1 MALSCSNF
9 AMRCVRRPITPS
21 SVQKSTQRC
30 QRAYGVQPTAATYHK
45 VLIDSPIIRK
55 FYFNSKRLS
64 SDNDYE
70 DTFYID
76 THLLRTMMID
86 AKNSNQLCA
95 KKIMTSYVANIFE
108 SLDKEVK
115 ESQGPDVSLRVSDSK
130 VSLFLLMWH
139 VSWNGVMHSDK
150 LVYPER
156 HMFPVLLNNKEEIL
170 TFANKIHSK
179 SEMVNGVVISNE
191 RISMNQEALQMTVE
205 VYERLFTK
213 KGL

>member
-1 MALSCSNF
+1 
-9 AMRCVRRPITPS
+9 MRCVRRPITPS

-45 VLIDSPIIRK
+45 VLIDSPVIKK
-55 FYFNSKRLS
+55 FYFNSQRLS
-64 SDNDYE
+64 SDHDYE
-70 DTFYID
+70 DTFYIN

-86 AKNSNQLCA
+86 VKNSNQFPV
-95 KKIMTSYVANIFE
+95 KKIITSYLTNIFE
-108 SLDKEVK
+108 NLDAEVK
-115 ESQGPDVSLRVSDSK
+115 ESQGLHVPLRVRESK
-130 VSLFLLMWH
+130 ISLFLLLRH
-139 VSWNGVMHSDK
+139 VRWNGAMHSDE

-179 SEMVNGVVISNE
+179 SEMVNGMVISNQ
-191 RISMNQEALQMTVE
+191 RISMNQEALQRTVE